1 MALQY
6 PLHCGP
12 MKLPLKCCLEVV
24 LNWESL
30 LLGSLGSSQFGFLIK
45 YRKLECR
52 GRAIVTEFVGFCV
65 FRGQEEGDKKWR
77 DRERK
82 EAKRLGVSD
91 TEGGHIEDESLKQ
104 SKRQR
109 KSE

>member
-1 MALQY
+1 M
-6 PLHCGP
+6 
-12 MKLPLKCCLEVV
+12 
-24 LNWESL
+24 
-30 LLGSLGSSQFGFLIK
+30 
-45 YRKLECR
+45 
-52 GRAIVTEFVGFCV
+52 GFCV